1 MSGTHF
7 SAVSKRTKADFIFW
21 GRSWWPE
28 ASILSAGGK
37 QEKEIIAGR
46 KEGVEKWQGRIVEIK
61 IKTVLFWY

>member
-1 MSGTHF
+1 MQ
-7 SAVSKRTKADFIFW
+7 K
-21 GRSWWPE
+21 GRFYFLGRGWWLE
-28 ASILSAGGK
+28 ASILSAGDK

>member
-1 MSGTHF
+1 MEHILLQSP
-7 SAVSKRTKADFIFW
+7 SAKRQILFF
-21 GRSWWPE
+21 GRSWWLE